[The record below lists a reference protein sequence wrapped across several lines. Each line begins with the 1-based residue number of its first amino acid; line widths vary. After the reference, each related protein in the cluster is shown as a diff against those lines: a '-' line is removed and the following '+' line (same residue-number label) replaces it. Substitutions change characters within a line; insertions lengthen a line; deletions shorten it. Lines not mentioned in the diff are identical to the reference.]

1 MNYEKKISELFHS
14 RLPSDR
20 TGGSGAI
27 IAVVVLILLI
37 AAVGGYFLI
46 LNGNHATLTINVQS
60 THLLADTEVTVYVDG
75 HDIGTWKV
83 DNLGGISITYD
94 YSWSIFDETKI
105 IRIEA
110 ISTGGY
116 LGAQSDSSIITV
128 HSGGTNKVT
137 LLI

>member
-1 MNYEKKISELFHS
+1 MNYEKKINELHS
-14 RLPSDR
+14 RLSSDR
-20 TGGSGAI
+20 SGGSGAI
-27 IAVVVLILLI
+27 IAVVLILII
-37 AAVGGYFLI
+37 AAVGGYFFV

-60 THLLADTEVTVYVDG
+60 THILADTDVTVYVDG

-94 YSWSIFDETKI
+94 YSWSIFDEAKI
-105 IRIEA
+105 IVIKA
-110 ISTGGY
+110 VSTGGY

-128 HSGGTNKVT
+128 HSGGTYKVT